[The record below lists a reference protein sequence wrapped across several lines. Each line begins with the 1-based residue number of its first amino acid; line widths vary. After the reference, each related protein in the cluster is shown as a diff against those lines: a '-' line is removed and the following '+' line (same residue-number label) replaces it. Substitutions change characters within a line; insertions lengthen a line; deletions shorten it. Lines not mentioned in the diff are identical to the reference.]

1 MAMPLVKTHLLSGRS
16 VDDKRAIGDAVQ
28 AALVDVLGI
37 PNEDL
42 YQVFAEY
49 SEANF
54 RHTDGYLGLTYSDQL
69 LLIEISF
76 IEGRDDEMKKALLQ
90 AINANLVAKDLVN
103 ADDVFVIIT
112 EVGRANVSFGQGLA
126 QRAQ

>member
-1 MAMPLVKTHLLSGRS
+1 MSWESRTRS
-16 VDDKRAIGDAVQ
+16 VH
-28 AALVDVLGI
+28 
-37 PNEDL
+37 
-42 YQVFAEY
+42 QVFAEY

-54 RHTDGYLGLTYSDQL
+54 RHADGYLGLTYSDQL
-69 LLIEISF
+69 LMIEISF

-90 AINANLVAKDLVN
+90 AINANLVAKDLVD

>member
-1 MAMPLVKTHLLSGRS
+1 MPLVKTHLLSGRS

-28 AALVDVLGI
+28 AALVEVLGI

-54 RHTDGYLGLTYSDQL
+54 RHTDAYLGLTYSDHL

-90 AINANLVAKDLVN
+90 AINANLVAKDLVD

>member
-1 MAMPLVKTHLLSGRS
+1 MPLVKTHLLSGRS

-69 LLIEISF
+69 LMIEISF
-76 IEGRDDEMKKALLQ
+76 IEGRDDEIKKALLQ

>member
-1 MAMPLVKTHLLSGRS
+1 MPLVKTHLLSGRS